1 MQEDTHDQEEVV
13 KELLML
19 NSEFAL
25 IKRNEITIPDELQAS
40 QNDQTLNKM
49 RNMSRATSGV
59 SLEENMMI
67 DVTDY
72 ILDQDEDGAQYH
84 HENDIFDTTDDSMT
98 MTLDQAKGSLLQADH
113 IQPTHLLTPT
123 SGTTNQQKR
132 RGIGITSAC

>member
-1 MQEDTHDQEEVV
+1 MI

-40 QNDQTLNKM
+40 QNDYNLNKM
-49 RNMSRATSGV
+49 RGMSRASSGV

-72 ILDQDEDGAQYH
+72 IMD
-84 HENDIFDTTDDSMT
+84 
-98 MTLDQAKGSLLQADH
+98 
-113 IQPTHLLTPT
+113 
-123 SGTTNQQKR
+123 
-132 RGIGITSAC
+132 